1 MPHFTTNH
9 RVGHSAEEMFDLV
22 ADVEAYP
29 QFVPHCTGMI
39 VTERTR
45 EDGRDVLVAKMTVS
59 YGPIRETVTNRIV
72 LDRAN
77 LTISVRATQGP
88 FRRLENEWSF
98 EPDGDRASIV
108 HFAIAYEFRSLA
120 LRLVTGT
127 IAEGVFGNYSKAF
140 EDRADAIYGVSDA
153 ASG

>member
-1 MPHFTTNH
+1 MPHFATNH
-9 RVGHSAEEMFDLV
+9 RVSHSARQMFDLV
-22 ADVEAYP
+22 ADIETYP
-29 QFVPHCTGMI
+29 QFVPHCTGMV

-45 EDGRDVLVAKMTVS
+45 EDGRDVVTAKMTVS
-59 YGPIRETVTNRIV
+59 YGPVRETVTNRIV
-72 LDRAN
+72 LDQGN

-88 FRRLENEWSF
+88 FKRLENEWSF
-98 EPDGDRASIV
+98 EPDGEDACIV

-140 EDRADAIYGVSDA
+140 EERADAIYGVPDA